1 MKVPGLRSKLGMLRS
16 QKIELE
22 RAGASVRVLEPD
34 RERQQILYGAAL
46 GSTGEDL
53 VLKKAR
59 QQLHSHTLDS
69 GKRSHKR
76 TSPVA
81 PAKEDILQQSQSM
94 EALVQHGA

>member
-16 QKIELE
+16 QKIEQ
-22 RAGASVRVLEPD
+22 AGASVRVLEPEG
-34 RERQQILYGAAL
+34 ERRQILYGAAL
-46 GSTGEDL
+46 GSTGEEL
-53 VLKKAR
+53 VLKRAR

-81 PAKEDILQQSQSM
+81 PAKEDILQQSRSM